1 VRDHPFFPPAQAGKF
16 RSAGR
21 ARASTAEDS
30 AERCIGRAPDT
41 MTASDKF
48 DSLPAVLLGLFH
60 RMARQPVAIRHNPL
74 QAMSKEGIAN
84 MLESEG
90 SDLSQWRKYETYR
103 WFVECDGA
111 TVGSVGLKN
120 ISHTMGYG
128 EIGYGIGEAYQGKG
142 IATSAVGLLV
152 GMCFRESPLRK
163 LLAYVHDTKLASCK
177 VLQKLG
183 FTQEGLLRE
192 HYIINGVPE
201 NELLFGLLKR
211 EWKQIAPRTGWQH
224 PSVGLFP

>member
-1 VRDHPFFPPAQAGKF
+1 VRPIQWRQVINLIPYQPSFLDSFIEW
-16 RSAGR
+16 R
-21 ARASTAEDS
+21 A
-30 AERCIGRAPDT
+30 
-41 MTASDKF
+41 
-48 DSLPAVLLGLFH
+48 
-60 RMARQPVAIRHNPL
+60 QPVAIRHNPL

-152 GMCFRESPLRK
+152 GMCFRESPLSK